1 MKVSEVMTR
10 EVQTVRPDQPVQQAA
25 SFMLSR
31 AKDVGVTE
39 HQILQLLGFRGAVG
53 PLETL
58 LSGRPPTETIPE
70 IAAGIKEGTDE
81 VLKITKAQVESAIPV
96 VTMDQLKPLIRK
108 MGMLSDE
115 GVKNLD
121 VHRVEFRVAQTDL
134 RPVVRLDDAT
144 GTSFDSVKFPRTA
157 DTPVFVLKDVT
168 GFEIHRS
175 AGLPETAR
183 TDKIADEK
191 L

>member
-1 MKVSEVMTR
+1 MHGR
-10 EVQTVRPDQPVQQAA
+10 YRFTVAGLLFAA
-25 SFMLSR
+25 GMIP
-31 AKDVGVTE
+31 GVLAGLALMIPAVWMARR
-39 HQILQLLGFRGAVG
+39 HKMGAAESAL
-53 PLETL
+53 P
-58 LSGRPPTETIPE
+58 RPPFWQSLRE
-70 IAAGIKEGTDE
+70 ASWGLFA
-81 VLKITKAQVESAIPV
+81 
-96 VTMDQLKPLIRK
+96 RH
-108 MGMLSDE
+108 
-115 GVKNLD
+115 VKNLD